1 MTLTALSSF
10 DVLNLAFSSWIRMIP
25 SLFQCTFLIAK
36 NNCGEWLVLTI
47 FKSKTKKGW
56 SKYGDLLNRTSC
68 GTPMLWNQSC
78 KTYTHTSYIYIY
90 IYIRNLLTETEA
102 EKLSSPVWST
112 MIPCLFMAVFSL
124 IFCLETGLFQSSIL
138 LNYARSN
145 INTSLFSVLKY
156 QLMRRGFFLLIFL
169 PPV

>member
-1 MTLTALSSF
+1 
-10 DVLNLAFSSWIRMIP
+10 
-25 SLFQCTFLIAK
+25 
-36 NNCGEWLVLTI
+36 
-47 FKSKTKKGW
+47 
-56 SKYGDLLNRTSC
+56 
-68 GTPMLWNQSC
+68 
-78 KTYTHTSYIYIY
+78 
-90 IYIRNLLTETEA
+90 
-102 EKLSSPVWST
+102 